1 MPKQTNSGIL
11 KELSIVSE
19 ARVSTIIPLYNHEK
33 YVAEAIRS
41 VLEQG
46 GVLKELIILDDG
58 SQDRSADVADEFSK
72 IDSRVTV
79 IRQQNRGAHAT
90 INRGLSLAT
99 GEFIAILN
107 SDDAFCEGRFAA
119 LTRAL
124 DLDGGSDVASSSISF
139 MDGAG
144 KEILNPWFDD
154 ALAGFRRRQDV
165 ASSLI
170 EANYLMTTS
179 NFFLRRSVFTNLGG
193 FAPLRYAHDLEFA
206 LRCAAMRLRFCFI
219 DRPLLRYR
227 FHSHNTIAENHQKV
241 RAEWAL
247 CIAFYI
253 FQRYRGDVGFRDARM
268 SDIRD
273 TLNRHGLRKAAEY
286 AVVQMKRY
294 ETRALDD
301 ELIGRSDFMSQM
313 VALV

>member
-1 MPKQTNSGIL
+1 
-11 KELSIVSE
+11 VSE

-33 YVAEAIRS
+33 YVGEAIRS
-41 VLEQG
+41 VLDQG
-46 GVLKELIILDDG
+46 ALLKELIILDDG
-58 SQDRSADVADEFSK
+58 SPDRSADVAEEFSK

-99 GEFIAILN
+99 GEFVTILN

-124 DLDGGSDVASSSISF
+124 DLDGGSDVASSSIAF

-144 KEILNPWFDD
+144 TKISNPWFND
-154 ALAGFRRRQDV
+154 ALEGFKRRRDV

-193 FAPLRYAHDLEFA
+193 FAPLRYTHDLEFA
-206 LRCAAMRLRFCFI
+206 LRCAATRLRFCFI
-219 DRPLLRYR
+219 DRPLMRYR
-227 FHSHNTIAENHQKV
+227 FHGNNTISENHQKV
-241 RAEWAL
+241 RAEWVL

-253 FQRYRGDVGFRDARM
+253 FQRYHGDMDIQDARM

-273 TLNRHGLRKAAEY
+273 TLKRHGLRKAAEY
-286 AVVQMKRY
+286 AIAQMKRY
-294 ETRALDD
+294 KTRAIDD
-301 ELIGRSDFMSQM
+301 ELIARPDVLSKMATM
-313 VALV
+313 V